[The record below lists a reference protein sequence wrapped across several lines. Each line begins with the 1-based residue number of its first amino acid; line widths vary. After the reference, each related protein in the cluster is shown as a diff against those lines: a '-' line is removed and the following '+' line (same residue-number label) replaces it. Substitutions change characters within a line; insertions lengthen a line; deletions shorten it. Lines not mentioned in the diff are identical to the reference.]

1 MTIEEI
7 MEMLDIESQEDFMY
21 FEQFAALMETEADI
35 DYDTFAELLLLMDLE
50 ALQDVVQSF
59 FEDMIKGVP
68 DDNTQLYASLQT
80 IKDTLLSLAGLG
92 RGRNFG
98 FLADELFHF
107 RQWYLTPGIAVCQP
121 ENGGAQ
127 KRLSPCEALMLYRE
141 EKLSG
146 TKYSYDFSQAMPEE
160 PDEYVLDLI
169 AEMTEDYDRDMDR
182 RDMLD
187 MLPDEYD
194 PDVYDPDSEVSDSPI
209 DPYRDG
215 FVDRRDPVIE
225 GEGYDVYEN

>member
-1 MTIEEI
+1 
-7 MEMLDIESQEDFMY
+7 
-21 FEQFAALMETEADI
+21 
-35 DYDTFAELLLLMDLE
+35 
-50 ALQDVVQSF
+50 
-59 FEDMIKGVP
+59 
-68 DDNTQLYASLQT
+68 
-80 IKDTLLSLAGLG
+80 
-92 RGRNFG
+92 
-98 FLADELFHF
+98 
-107 RQWYLTPGIAVCQP
+107 
-121 ENGGAQ
+121 
-127 KRLSPCEALMLYRE
+127 MLYRE

-194 PDVYDPDSEVSDSPI
+194 PDVYDPDSEVSGSPI